1 MHLDAQLRD
10 APVDQGLE
18 QPTIITF
25 ALMSEQE
32 PLLTSAELARR
43 LHVSVRTVQSWV
55 EKGILTPTLVL
66 PGGAR
71 RYRMSDA
78 ERQLREDQE
87 RRERGE

>member
-1 MHLDAQLRD
+1 VQSDAQLRD
-10 APVDQGLE
+10 APIDQSRD
-18 QPTIITF
+18 QRAVIRF
-25 ALMSEQE
+25 ALVSEQE
-32 PLLTSAELARR
+32 PLLTSAEVARR
-43 LHVSVRTVQSWV
+43 LHVATRTVQTWV

-71 RYRMSDA
+71 RYRMSDV

>member
-1 MHLDAQLRD
+1 VQSGAQLWD
-10 APVDQGLE
+10 ATVDQGRE
-18 QPTIITF
+18 WPTIIRF

>member
-1 MHLDAQLRD
+1 LRD
-10 APVDQGLE
+10 ASVDQGCE
-18 QPTIITF
+18 RRTIIKF
-25 ALMSEQE
+25 AHVHEQE
-32 PLLTSAELARR
+32 PLLTSAEVARR

-71 RYRMSDA
+71 RYRMSDV

-87 RRERGE
+87 RRADD

>member
-1 MHLDAQLRD
+1 MQLDARLRD
-10 APVDQGLE
+10 APADQGRQQRE
-18 QPTIITF
+18 IIRF
-25 ALMSEQE
+25 ALVPERE

-43 LHVSVRTVQSWV
+43 LHVSVRTVQNWV
-55 EKGILTPTLVL
+55 EKGILNPTLVL

-71 RYRMSDA
+71 RYRMSDV

>member
-1 MHLDAQLRD
+1 MHLGARLRD
-10 APVDQGLE
+10 SPRDQARGRRA
-18 QPTIITF
+18 IISF
-25 ALMSEQE
+25 RLVFEQE
-32 PLLTSAELARR
+32 PLLTSAQLAKL

-71 RYRMSDA
+71 RYRLSDV

>member
-1 MHLDAQLRD
+1 
-10 APVDQGLE
+10 VTE
-18 QPTIITF
+18 
-25 ALMSEQE
+25 E
-32 PLLTSAELARR
+32 PLLTSADVAKR

-71 RYRMSDA
+71 RYRMSHV
-78 ERQLREDQE
+78 ERQLRADQE